1 MPEIA
6 INSILY
12 ATDFSES
19 SVPACD
25 YALTLCKLTDAK
37 LHVLHVIGELTDDR
51 RGLMPPESLAHLEQ
65 ELERQS
71 IQEMNTFCKEHFN
84 DKIEFETE
92 TVIGSPFREILKAAE
107 QRSADLIIMGTHG
120 RTGIEH
126 VIVGS
131 TAERVVRRSTI
142 PVLTVRSNS

>member
-1 MPEIA
+1 MSQIDFK
-6 INSILY
+6 NILY

-25 YALTLCKLTDAK
+25 YALTLCKLTGAK

-51 RGLMPPESLAHLEQ
+51 RGLMPPESLAHLEK

-71 IQEMNTFCKEHFN
+71 LREMQTFCTERF
-84 DKIEFETE
+84 DSEIDYETE
-92 TVIGSPFREILKAAE
+92 TVIGSPFQEILKAADK
-107 QRSADLIIMGTHG
+107 QLADLIIMGTHG